1 MLKPTDIMKYEG
13 NQYTWTQFKDEWAN
27 KSVGGW
33 LYDDII

>member
-1 MLKPTDIMKYEG
+1 MKYEG